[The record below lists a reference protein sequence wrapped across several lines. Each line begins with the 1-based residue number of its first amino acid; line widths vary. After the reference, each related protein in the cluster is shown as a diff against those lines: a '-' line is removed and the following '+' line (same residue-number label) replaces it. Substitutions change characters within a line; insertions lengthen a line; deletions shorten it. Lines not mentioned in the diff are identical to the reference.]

1 VPKLI
6 RHFPDKVVL
15 DASYLIPLLDSS
27 HSHFDYVDR
36 FKSRLSGSVASAVNL
51 AEVFYILNQKSR
63 RTTAAMVESILI
75 GYGITIEPFTVE
87 LARHFNELKEID
99 RKGREEQVTL
109 GIPSKEIKR
118 LSFADMACLSQAN
131 ELNLPVL
138 TGDMHWF
145 KLGKHGLTTDLI
157 SLFDQNIVF

>member
-1 VPKLI
+1 
-6 RHFPDKVVL
+6 
-15 DASYLIPLLDSS
+15 
-27 HSHFDYVDR
+27 
-36 FKSRLSGSVASAVNL
+36 
-51 AEVFYILNQKSR
+51 
-63 RTTAAMVESILI
+63 MVESILI